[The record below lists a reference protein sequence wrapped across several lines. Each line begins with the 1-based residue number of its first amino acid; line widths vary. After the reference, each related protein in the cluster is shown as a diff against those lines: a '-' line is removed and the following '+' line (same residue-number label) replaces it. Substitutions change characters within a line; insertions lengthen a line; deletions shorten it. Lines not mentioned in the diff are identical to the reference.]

1 MPLKEAIWEA
11 RSKWKD
17 IGRKLGLKD
26 GDIHAIEES
35 EHNKISEFLNEVL
48 VQWMQTGKATIYDL
62 FKALDSSVIGRSDI
76 VRTIQSLRGE
86 ERKAVGLPEQISG
99 K

>member
-1 MPLKEAIWEA
+1 MPLKEEIWDA
-11 RSKWKD
+11 RSQWKD

-26 GDIHAIEES
+26 GDIHAIKES
-35 EHNKISEFLNEVL
+35 EHNISECLNEVL

-62 FKALDSSVIGRSDI
+62 FKALDSRVIGRSDI